1 MAPEKI
7 FRPHGEFDAKIDGAM
22 LIVTVSGS
30 WNIEMHQESS
40 RRSQPLVEALEA
52 QGRWGCIVVV
62 TDTLVS
68 SLEVF
73 RAGRKAVEDAR
84 GVSRLEALAWV
95 IAPDVE
101 GYTLFLPH
109 YRNLYAGLLDSDIF
123 GTLDEARGWM
133 QARLGGSVE

>member
-1 MAPEKI
+1 MDPHPI
-7 FRPHGEFDAKIDGAM
+7 FRPHGDYAAQIDGAM

-30 WNIEMHQESS
+30 WNIEMHQESN
-40 RRSQPLVEALEA
+40 RLAQPYVEQLEK
-52 QGRWGCIVVV
+52 QGPWGCIVVV

-84 GVSRLEALAWV
+84 GASRLKALAWV

-109 YRNLYAGLLDSDIF
+109 YRHLYAGLLDSDIF
-123 GTLDEARGWM
+123 GTLDEARRWM
-133 QARLGGSVE
+133 KPRLGVSVE